1 MSHDHHYRVYLGRL
15 PYGTRERDIEKFLQG
30 CGRVRDINL
39 KNGFGF
45 VTFDDP
51 RDARDAVADC
61 NNRELLGERILVEA
75 CRGSSSRGYSGGPRQ
90 TRGRDKY
97 GAPIRTPW
105 RVLVENLST
114 RVSWQDLKDYVRQAG
129 DVTYGDAHRPTKGEG
144 VLEFAT
150 HSDARNAVRKLDGTT
165 LNGKKIRLIDDS
177 PKSKHSRSRSR
188 SRSSSRSRRR
198 RSHSRSR
205 SRSKSRSRSPSKP
218 RSRSRSKNRSRSRSR
233 SRSRTP
239 NSRSRSRS
247 PRRSRSR
254 SRSSSHSPRNQS
266 PTKDNQNG
274 DDAGD

>member
-1 MSHDHHYRVYLGRL
+1 MSYDHHHRIYLGRL

-30 CGRVRDINL
+30 SGRVRDINL

-51 RDARDAVADC
+51 RDARDAVSDC

-90 TRGRDKY
+90 TKGRDKY

-129 DVTYGDAHRPTKGEG
+129 DVTYGDAHRPNKGEG

-165 LNGKKIRLIDDS
+165 LNGKKVRLIDDT
-177 PKSKHSRSRSR
+177 PKTKRSRSRSR

-198 RSHSRSR
+198 RSNSRSR
-205 SRSKSRSRSPSKP
+205 SRSKSRSRSRSKP
-218 RSRSRSKNRSRSRSR
+218 RSKSRSRS
-233 SRSRTP
+233 P
-239 NSRSRSRS
+239 QSRSRSRS

-254 SRSSSHSPRNQS
+254 SRSSSHSPRNPS
-266 PTKDNQNG
+266 PMKNNQNG
-274 DDAGD
+274 GGDDGGD